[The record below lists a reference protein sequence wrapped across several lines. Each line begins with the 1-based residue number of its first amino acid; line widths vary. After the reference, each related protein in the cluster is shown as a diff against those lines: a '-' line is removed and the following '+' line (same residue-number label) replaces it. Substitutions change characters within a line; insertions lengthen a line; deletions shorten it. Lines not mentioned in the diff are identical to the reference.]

1 MKHKLT
7 LLAAAL
13 AAVLAVTALLLGRRP
28 PPVPPP
34 VVLRPTARQAAQ
46 TQRHLDALQQQL
58 QPEETPQES
67 APATRRTAPS
77 QAAPLQPRTL
87 RLSEEDLNV
96 ALAGNQAARRLLAA
110 RGVKTVQIIL
120 SEPANLT
127 IRAAVSVKGRPQN
140 VQLDGGL
147 APDPKLGLR
156 YTATHAQVGR
166 LPLPPAL
173 VTAQANALAAR
184 LAGQMRGHLPLLIQS
199 VRVQGKTL
207 VLTGLL
213 VKRSR
218 VRLPAPASPRPASPA
233 RH

>member
-1 MKHKLT
+1 MT
-7 LLAAAL
+7 LL
-13 AAVLAVTALLLGRRP
+13 LLRRP

-34 VVLRPTARQAAQ
+34 VVLHPTTQQAAQ
-46 TQRHLDALQQQL
+46 AQRHWEALQQEL
-58 QPEETPQES
+58 QPEEPPRKTM
-67 APATRRTAPS
+67 PAGG
-77 QAAPLQPRTL
+77 QKAAPPKPRTL

-96 ALAGNQAARRLLAA
+96 TLAGNQAARRLLAA

-156 YTATHAQVGR
+156 YTATRAQVGR
-166 LPLPPAL
+166 LPLPPSV

-184 LAGQMRGHLPLLIQS
+184 FTGQMHGRLPFVIQS
-199 VRVQGKTL
+199 VQVQGKML
-207 VLTGLL
+207 VLTGLP
-213 VKRSR
+213 VKRNSVKRER
-218 VRLPAPASPRPASPA
+218 VRPPAPASPRPASPA
-233 RH
+233 RR

>member
-1 MKHKLT
+1 VKRKPALLA

-13 AAVLAVTALLLGRRP
+13 AVMALLFLRRPLPLPPVVLHPTTQQSARAMRHMEALQQELQPEESLQKSTLLGRRK
-28 PPVPPP
+28 
-34 VVLRPTARQAAQ
+34 A
-46 TQRHLDALQQQL
+46 
-58 QPEETPQES
+58 S
-67 APATRRTAPS
+67 APASPK
-77 QAAPLQPRTL
+77 PRTL

-96 ALAGNQAARRLLAA
+96 YLAGNQSARRLLAA
-110 RGVKTVQIIL
+110 QGVKTVQIIL

-140 VQLDGGL
+140 VQLNGAL

-166 LPLPPAL
+166 FPLPPAV

-184 LAGQMRGHLPLLIQS
+184 LTRQMHGRLPLTIQS
-199 VRVQGKTL
+199 VRVQGKML

-213 VKRSR
+213 IKRRR
-218 VRLPAPASPRPASPA
+218 VAPPAPASPRSALPA
-233 RH
+233 RR

>member
-1 MKHKLT
+1 MKRRAS
-7 LLAAAL
+7 LLALLAVAL
-13 AAVLAVTALLLGRRP
+13 AVMALLLLRRP

-34 VVLRPTARQAAQ
+34 IVLHPTPRQTARA
-46 TQRHLDALQQQL
+46 TRHMEALQQEL
-58 QPEETPQES
+58 QPEEPPQKGTGGGRQK
-67 APATRRTAPS
+67 APPPAP
-77 QAAPLQPRTL
+77 PKPRTL

-96 ALAGNQAARRLLAA
+96 YPAGNQGARKLLAA
-110 RGVKTVQIIL
+110 RGVKAVQIIL

-166 LPLPPAL
+166 FPLPPAA

-184 LAGQMRGHLPLLIQS
+184 FARQMRGRLPLVVQS
-199 VRVQGKTL
+199 VQVQGKML

-213 VKRSR
+213 VKRTR
-218 VRLPAPASPRPASPA
+218 VGPPSPASPRPASPA
-233 RH
+233 HR